1 MTIEWAPL
9 RVPLERRLQTLVTSF
24 FTYTFFTL
32 PISSCLAVAILLVI
46 LQGKLVITLMFLL
59 CYYTRENDLNVVN
72 YRRNQYRV

>member
-59 CYYTRENDLNVVN
+59 CYYTHENDLNVVN